1 MTGHYEILLANGTVV
16 SADWVEEQVDS
27 GSLTLREA
35 EMGGLTSRPIATLA
49 PHAWLAY
56 RWVSS

>member
-35 EMGGLTSRPIATLA
+35 VGGQTSRPIATLA